1 MVYDRLL
8 FFNIFARYVMCKN
21 MKRFFVIIAAF
32 FAIAASAENVSWLRY
47 PAISPDGN
55 SVVFSYKGDLYLV
68 GSEGGEAKQLTSNP
82 YYDYSPVWSPDGKT
96 IAFASNRHGN
106 FDVYVISRNG
116 GEPCRVTTHSAK
128 ETPWSFTP
136 DGKNILFTAAIQDP
150 ASSALFPKSSMT
162 ELYSVSVKG
171 GRPVQV
177 LGTPAE
183 EVSFIGK
190 DGSFVYQDCKGGE
203 NIWRKHHTSSITR
216 DIWKYE
222 NGKHVKLTDFEGED
236 RSPRV
241 TADGKTVYYMSERE
255 GTFNVYSFP
264 LNDPSQITRVTKHKT
279 HPVRFLTL
287 ADNGTLCYGYD
298 GDIYICNASGNSKKI
313 SVSITSDKGNSDMTT
328 LSVGGGGDNYLSRD
342 GKQIAFVSRG
352 EVFVVSTDYK
362 SVKQITNT
370 PEAEADVVFSPD
382 GKTLAYASE
391 REGIWNIYTAEL
403 AHKEDI
409 NFPNATV
416 INEKPLFKNNKVDRR
431 APMYSPDGK
440 ELAYIEN
447 RDRLMVM
454 NLESGKTRQI
464 TDGSQCFS
472 TYGSFEYQ
480 WSPDGKWFTM
490 SYSARNHYPY
500 DDIGIVSAAGGQP
513 MINLTESGY
522 TDGSPQWVLG
532 GNAILFT
539 SERYGMRN
547 HASWGTLNDVMIVFL
562 NRKAHEDFLMSKEQK
577 ELAKEI
583 EKLSEPQS
591 DNKSDKKDEKKS
603 DKKDEKKSD
612 KKDEK
617 KPKVEDIVVELEGI
631 EDRIIRL
638 TPSSCNLGSA
648 ALSKDGTELYYQAAY
663 ESGMT
668 LWKLDLKE
676 GVPSKI
682 GSAGGRM
689 VWDEKFANLYV
700 LGGRFSKMKSGSKSL
715 EPISVRTD
723 MLMDLA
729 AEREYMFNHVYRQE
743 KERFYN
749 TGMHGVDWEMLT
761 QSYKKFLPYINN
773 NFDFAELLSEYLG
786 ELNVSHTGSGY
797 RAPAG
802 PNAASTA
809 NLGVFFDIDWKE
821 DGLKVAEIVAG
832 GPFDKA
838 SSKLEAGDV
847 IMAIDGVKILKDMDY
862 YPLLDRKTGKRVL
875 LNVRKASGENVDMVT
890 VPISNGEFSTLLYK
904 RWVKSCAAKVQE
916 LSGGRLGYVHIEG
929 MNDASFRTVYSDIL
943 GRYNHCDGIVID
955 TRFNGG
961 GRLHEDI
968 EVLFSGTKYLTQ
980 EIRGKDACDMPS
992 RRYNKAS
999 IMIIGEANYSNAHG
1013 TPWVYK
1019 HKNMGLLVGKPVP
1032 GTMTSVNWET
1042 LQDPTL
1048 YFGIPVVGYRKADG
1062 TYLENDQLNPDID
1075 VENSKELV
1083 VTGRDEQ
1090 LEAAVKALLEQID
1103 SAK

>member
-1 MVYDRLL
+1 MY
-8 FFNIFARYVMCKN
+8 
-21 MKRFFVIIAAF
+21 MKRIIAVF
-32 FAIAASAENVSWLRY
+32 LLLWGVIASAENVSWLRY
-47 PAISPDGN
+47 PAISPDGE
-55 SVVFSYKGDLYLV
+55 SVVFSFKGDLYLV
-68 GSEGGEAKQLTSNP
+68 DSQGGEAVQLTSNP
-82 YYDYSPVWSPDGKT
+82 SYDYSPVWSPDGKT
-96 IAFASNRHGN
+96 IAFASDRYGN
-106 FDVYVISRNG
+106 FDIFSVSIKG
-116 GEPCRVTTHSAK
+116 GEPVRLTTHSAK
-128 ETPWSFTP
+128 ETPWTFTP
-136 DGKNILFTAAIQDP
+136 DGKNVIFSACIQDP

-162 ELYSVSVKG
+162 ELYSVSIDG
-171 GRPVQV
+171 GRPAQV
-177 LGTPAE
+177 LATPAE
-183 EVSFIGK
+183 EISFIGK
-190 DGSFVYQDCKGGE
+190 SSSFVYQDCKGGE

-216 DIWKYE
+216 DLWKYE
-222 NGKHVKLTDFEGED
+222 DGKHTKLTDFKGED
-236 RSPRV
+236 RCPNVS
-241 TADGKTVYYMSERE
+241 ADGKTVYFMSERD
-255 GTFNVYSFP
+255 GSFNVYSFP
-264 LNDPSQITRVTKHKT
+264 IDNPSKVTRVTKHKT
-279 HPVRFLTL
+279 HPVRFLTI

-298 GDIYICNASGNSKKI
+298 GDIYVCNPAGNSKKL
-313 SVSITSDKGNSDMTT
+313 SVSITSDRVSYDLAT
-328 LSVGGGGDNYLSRD
+328 LSVNGGGDNDLSRD

-352 EVFVVSTDYK
+352 EVFVTSTEYNTM
-362 SVKQITNT
+362 KQITHT

-403 AHKEDI
+403 SHKEDI

-416 INEKPLFKNNKVDRR
+416 VIEKPLFKNNKTDRR
-431 APMYSPDGK
+431 SPVYSPDGK

-454 NLESGKTRQI
+454 NLESGKIRQI

-472 TYGSFEYQ
+472 TYGSFDYK
-480 WSPDGKWFTM
+480 WSPDGKWFTL

-513 MINLTESGY
+513 IINLTESGY
-522 TDGSPQWVLG
+522 TDGDPQWVLG

-562 NRKAHEDFLMSKEQK
+562 NRKAHEDFLMTKEQK

-583 EKLSEPQS
+583 EKLSKSES
-591 DNKSDKKDEKKS
+591 DEKSDKKDDKKS
-603 DKKDEKKSD
+603 E
-612 KKDEK
+612 
-617 KPKVEDIVVELEGI
+617 KVEPIVVELEGI
-631 EDRIIRL
+631 EDRILRL
-638 TPSSCNLGSA
+638 TPSSSNLGYA
-648 ALSKDGTELYYQAAY
+648 TLSKDGTELYYQAAY
-663 ESGMT
+663 ESGMN

-676 GVPSKI
+676 GTPSKI
-682 GSAGGRM
+682 GGASGRM
-689 VWDEKFANLYV
+689 IWDEKFTNLYV
-700 LGGRFSKMKSGSKSL
+700 LGGRFSKMKAGSKSL
-715 EPISVRTD
+715 ESISVRSD
-723 MLMDLA
+723 MVMDLA
-729 AEREYMFNHVYRQE
+729 AEREYMFNHVFRQE

-749 TGMHGVDWEMLT
+749 KGMHGVDWEAMT
-761 QSYKKFLPYINN
+761 AEYRKFLPYINN
-773 NFDFAELLSEYLG
+773 NYDFSELLSEYLG

-797 RAPAG
+797 RVPTAQ
-802 PNAASTA
+802 NSASTA
-809 NLGVFFDIDWKE
+809 NLGVLFDLDWAE
-821 DGLKVAEIVAG
+821 DGLKVSEIVAG

-847 IMAIDGVKILKDMDY
+847 IMAIDGVKILENMDY
-862 YPLLDRKTGKRVL
+862 YPLLDRKAGKRIL
-875 LNVRKASGENVDMVT
+875 LNVRKASGEVIDIVT
-890 VPISNGEFSTLLYK
+890 VPISNSAFSTLLYK
-904 RWVKSCAAKVQE
+904 RWVKDCAKKVE
-916 LSGGRLGYVHIEG
+916 KLSGGRLGYVHIEG

-1019 HKNMGLLVGKPVP
+1019 FKNMGLLVGKPVP

-1062 TYLENDQLNPDID
+1062 TYLENDQLEPDID
-1075 VENSKELV
+1075 VENTKELV
-1083 VTGRDEQ
+1083 VTGHDEQ
-1090 LEAAVKALLEQID
+1090 LEAAVKALLNQID

>member
-1 MVYDRLL
+1 
-8 FFNIFARYVMCKN
+8 
-21 MKRFFVIIAAF
+21 MKRILTVIALLWAV
-32 FAIAASAENVSWLRY
+32 AASAENVSWLRY
-47 PAISPDGN
+47 PAISPDGKTI
-55 SVVFSYKGDLYLV
+55 VFSYKGDLYLV
-68 GSEGGEAKQLTSNP
+68 DSEGGEARQITSNP
-82 YYDYSPVWSPDGKT
+82 TYDYSPVWSPDGKT
-96 IAFASNRHGN
+96 IAFASDRYGN
-106 FDVYVISRNG
+106 FDIFTVSVKG
-116 GEPCRVTTHSAK
+116 GEPVRLTTHSAK
-128 ETPWSFTP
+128 ETPWTFTP
-136 DGKNILFTAAIQDP
+136 DGKNILFTACIQDP

-162 ELYSVSVKG
+162 ELYSVSVDG
-171 GRPVQV
+171 GRPAQV
-177 LGTPAE
+177 LATPAE
-183 EVSFIGK
+183 EISFIGK
-190 DGSFVYQDCKGGE
+190 GGSFVYQDCKGGE

-222 NGKHVKLTDFEGED
+222 NGKHTKLTDFKGED
-236 RSPRV
+236 RCPNVS
-241 TADGKTVYYMSERE
+241 ADGKTVYFMSERD
-255 GTFNVYSFP
+255 GSFNVYSFP
-264 LNDPSQITRVTKHKT
+264 IDNPSKVTRVTKHKT
-279 HPVRFLTL
+279 HPVRFLTI

-298 GDIYICNASGNSKKI
+298 GDIYVCNAAGNTKKL
-313 SVSITSDKGNSDMTT
+313 SVSITSDKTYSDMTM
-328 LSVGGGGDNYLSRD
+328 LSVSGGGDNYLSRD

-352 EVFVVSTDYK
+352 EVFVASTDYK
-362 SVKQITNT
+362 TVKQITNT
-370 PEAEADVVFSPD
+370 PEAEADVTFSPD

-391 REGIWNIYTAEL
+391 RDGIWNIYTAEL

-416 INEKPLFKNNKVDRR
+416 VDEKPLFKNNKVDRR

-472 TYGSFEYQ
+472 TYGSFGYS
-480 WSPDGKWFTM
+480 WSPDGKWFTL

-513 MINLTESGY
+513 IINLTESGY
-522 TDGSPQWVLG
+522 TDADPQWVLG

-562 NRKAHEDFLMSKEQK
+562 NRKAHEDFMMTKEQK

-583 EKLSEPQS
+583 EKLSKSES
-591 DNKSDKKDEKKS
+591 DDKSDKKDDKKS
-603 DKKDEKKSD
+603 E
-612 KKDEK
+612 
-617 KPKVEDIVVELEGI
+617 KVEDIVVELEGI
-631 EDRIIRL
+631 EDRILRL
-638 TPSSCNLGSA
+638 TPSSSNLGYA
-648 ALSKDGTELYYQAAY
+648 TLSKDGTELYYQAAY
-663 ESGMT
+663 ESGMN
-668 LWKLDLKE
+668 LWKIDLKE
-676 GVPSKI
+676 GTPSKI
-682 GSAGGRM
+682 GSASGRM

-700 LGGRFSKMKSGSKSL
+700 LGGRFSKMKAGSKNL
-715 EPISVRTD
+715 ESISVRSD
-723 MLMDLA
+723 MRMDLA

-749 TGMHGVDWEMLT
+749 KGMHGVDWEMMT
-761 QSYKKFLPYINN
+761 AAYRKFLPHIGNN
-773 NFDFAELLSEYLG
+773 YDFAELLSEYLG

-797 RAPAG
+797 RAPAA

-809 NLGVFFDIDWKE
+809 NLGVFFDLAWNQ
-821 DGLKVAEIVAG
+821 DGLKVSEIVAG

-862 YPLLDRKTGKRVL
+862 YPLLDRKAGKRTL
-875 LNVRKASGENVDMVT
+875 LNVRKASGEVIDIVT
-890 VPISNGEFSTLLYK
+890 VPISNSTFSTLLYK
-904 RWVKSCAAKVQE
+904 RWVKDCAKKVEE

-999 IMIIGEANYSNAHG
+999 IMIMGEANYSNAHG

-1019 HKNMGLLVGKPVP
+1019 FKNMGLLVGKPVP

-1048 YFGIPVVGYRKADG
+1048 YFGIPVVGYRTAEG
-1062 TYLENDQLNPDID
+1062 TYLENDQLEPDID
-1075 VENSKELV
+1075 VENTKELV

-1090 LEAAVKALLEQID
+1090 LEAAVKALLNQID